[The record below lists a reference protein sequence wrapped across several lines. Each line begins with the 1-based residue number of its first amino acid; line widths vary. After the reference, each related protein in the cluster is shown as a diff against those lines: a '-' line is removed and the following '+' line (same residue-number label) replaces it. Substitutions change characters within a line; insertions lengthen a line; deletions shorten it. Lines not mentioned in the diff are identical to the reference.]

1 MLPIT
6 KTYGNMNS
14 ALTFTKFFNIYTFTD
29 VYNFYTP
36 V

>member
-1 MLPIT
+1 MLRIT

-29 VYNFYTP
+29 EYNFYTP